1 MQILADRVIA
11 NAVAAFSS
19 FGDVS
24 LFDGRELTPDMLEA
38 ADVLLIRSV
47 TKVDAAFL
55 ASSPVKFV
63 GTATAGVDH
72 VDVKS
77 LERAN
82 IAFAS
87 APACNANAVAE
98 FVATSIVIFCATKKM
113 RAKDVQVAIVGH
125 GAVGTRV
132 EQKLLSL
139 GFRCVLHDPFKS
151 QRDGHRE
158 YASLDTALAADILT
172 LHTPLTNDGP
182 YPTYRLLD
190 RPQIQRMKNCRLLIN
205 AARGG
210 IVNENALTERMQS
223 DPEFNVQLDCWENEP
238 RINRELIAQT
248 FRASPHV
255 AGHSI
260 EARQNATTM
269 LVQALREWCQSE
281 AGLSEP
287 PRQSVT
293 AGPVVENSGSVRDI
307 FPNGDF
313 RSKVESSDDALAL
326 GYLLGQCCPVDE
338 INEAMLNLASL
349 SDEQAGAEFDRLRRQ
364 FASRREFS
372 AYQLPIE
379 LSSRFAHN
387 SLQKLGFRVG

>member
-11 NAVAAFSS
+11 NAVEAFSS

-113 RAKDVQVAIVGH
+113 RAEDVRVAFVGD

-132 EQKLLSL
+132 EQNLLSL

-172 LHTPLTNDGP
+172 LHTTLTNDCP
-182 YPTYRLLD
+182 YSTYRLHH
-190 RPQIQRMKNCRLLIN
+190 RHQIKRMKN
-205 AARGG
+205 
-210 IVNENALTERMQS
+210 
-223 DPEFNVQLDCWENEP
+223 
-238 RINRELIAQT
+238 
-248 FRASPHV
+248 
-255 AGHSI
+255 
-260 EARQNATTM
+260 
-269 LVQALREWCQSE
+269 
-281 AGLSEP
+281 
-287 PRQSVT
+287 
-293 AGPVVENSGSVRDI
+293 
-307 FPNGDF
+307 
-313 RSKVESSDDALAL
+313 
-326 GYLLGQCCPVDE
+326 
-338 INEAMLNLASL
+338 
-349 SDEQAGAEFDRLRRQ
+349 
-364 FASRREFS
+364 
-372 AYQLPIE
+372 
-379 LSSRFAHN
+379 
-387 SLQKLGFRVG
+387 